1 MYCVTASRSIAGYTQ
16 LSSGTHVLAK
26 RLGIS
31 AEVCLAAARSSSIC
45 GLCRD
50 LPPKLVADQ
59 PANKHVREE
68 VLGCCHPRQ
77 ADSRCH
83 PYAPNCAQTLG
94 YSCATTEAK
103 AIASKHCLS
112 CEDAGLAGA
121 LAVRQV
127 SPRVHRCGRTQRG
140 ARPVV

>member
-16 LSSGTHVLAK
+16 LSSRTHVLAK
-26 RLGIS
+26 RLGIR
-31 AEVCLAAARSSSIC
+31 AEVCLATAAGSSSIC
-45 GLCRD
+45 KLCRD
-50 LPPKLVADQ
+50 PPPNLVADQ

-68 VLGCCHPRQ
+68 VLACCHTPQ
-77 ADSRCH
+77 ADSRGH

-94 YSCATTEAK
+94 YSCATTDEK
-103 AIASKHCLS
+103 ATASKHCLS

-121 LAVRQV
+121 LAGRQA

-140 ARPVV
+140 ASP